1 MTARRALVLL
11 GLLCSLPVLAACG
24 SSHPSGAAH
33 STTVPTTAGEATV
46 RTANCHLWRVLAP
59 ADRQQLVVGLRA
71 FFAGR
76 VDAPGKRGQV
86 LADKYAN
93 KLLTSYCRQ
102 RYAGAFMLYRL
113 YGNAAAF
120 TAGG

>member
-1 MTARRALVLL
+1 MWPTINRRTCAS
-11 GLLCSLPVLAACG
+11 CAIR
-24 SSHPSGAAH
+24 
-33 STTVPTTAGEATV
+33 PTTAGEATV

-93 KLLTSYCRQ
+93 QFPKVKLFTIDE
-102 RYAGAFMLYRL
+102 AFGGWTRAQKTHFADGGVFDQLYQP
-113 YGNAAAF
+113 GK
-120 TAGG
+120 